1 VQYFPSSVSPV
12 ALRHL
17 RTLHKP
23 FPPKTALCFGFQVQ
37 QAVAERVPAGAI
49 VQRGGSGPRTMV
61 ITAEEILAEI
71 GPVQAVLDE
80 HDGVV
85 TVIDTSEG
93 NIMLSLDGGCTGCSS
108 TPMTAMQI
116 YYSLK
121 KLEAVNDVIF
131 VNGELPEYM
140 RTFIDQKM
148 AKEAHEGDADGAKD
162 DEGPQGEIV

>member
-1 VQYFPSSVSPV
+1 MGIS
-12 ALRHL
+12 
-17 RTLHKP
+17 
-23 FPPKTALCFGFQVQ
+23 
-37 QAVAERVPAGAI
+37 
-49 VQRGGSGPRTMV
+49 
-61 ITAEEILAEI
+61 AEEILAEI
-71 GPVQAVLDE
+71 GPVQAILDE

-85 TVIDTSEG
+85 TVLDTSDG

-121 KLEAVNDVIF
+121 KLDHVNDVIF

-148 AKEAHEGDADGAKD
+148 AKEAEEGVAVPDENSNSD
-162 DEGPQGEIV
+162 DEEPQGEIV